1 MPEHTGI
8 PRPTS
13 PAELTSDSPYTLPGF
28 FAALAAGELL
38 AAVCADCDTRLI
50 PPRTACYG
58 CGGRDLTTA
67 AEPHTGTV
75 VSYTEVRTAP
85 PAFADR
91 VPYTVAIVELDSGA
105 KLTGRLT
112 AAYDEVAIDMPVRLV
127 VRAPT
132 AAEQELGLSY
142 ETEWPV
148 HTFEPV

>member
-1 MPEHTGI
+1 MAEHTGV

-28 FAALAAGELL
+28 FAALAAGELV

>member
-1 MPEHTGI
+1 MAEHTGV

>member
-1 MPEHTGI
+1 MSEYTGV
-8 PRPTS
+8 PRPTA

-28 FAALAAGELL
+28 FAALAEGELL

-85 PAFADR
+85 PAFADQ
-91 VPYTVAIVELDSGA
+91 VPYTVAVVELDSGA

-112 AAYDEVAIDMPVRLV
+112 AAYDEVAIDMSVRLV

-132 AAEQELGLSY
+132 AAERELGLSY

>member
-1 MPEHTGI
+1 MAEHTGI

-28 FAALAAGELL
+28 FAALAAGELV

-112 AAYDEVAIDMPVRLV
+112 AAYDDVAIDMPVRLV